1 MTVYYLPHLIIR
13 ALTSWSII
21 NCSHFDSRL
30 CLLSTLA
37 GCRFQIKLLN
47 WGNCLAGGL
56 SNSRCPSLPDWLTEM
71 WHVCSARFPPH
82 DWPCLLSPSLPVS
95 GRADCS
101 AATLW
106 KIMVSRHTQRQN
118 LQSWWAR
125 RGNDYRVWR
134 LALIWRD
141 YLNTNLLVCPHLDYH
156 LRHHPP
162 LITNTG
168 DINSCLQTTIAPV
181 ISSFT
186 LDWTETLRDSGRQ
199 SKTFNE
205 LLSSLIRS
213 DHLCCLFN
221 KVG

>member
-1 MTVYYLPHLIIR
+1 MTR
-13 ALTSWSII
+13 
-21 NCSHFDSRL
+21 
-30 CLLSTLA
+30 LA
-37 GCRFQIKLLN
+37 GLVSSPR
-47 WGNCLAGGL
+47 LAV
-56 SNSRCPSLPDWLTEM
+56 SVS
-71 WHVCSARFPPH
+71 
-82 DWPCLLSPSLPVS
+82 SPSLPVP
-95 GRADCS
+95 GRGCS
-101 AATLW
+101 CAATLW

-141 YLNTNLLVCPHLDYH
+141 YLNTNLPVCPHLDYH

-186 LDWTETLRDSGRQ
+186 SDLTETVGASGRQ
-199 SKTFNE
+199 KTKHLMSF
-205 LLSSLIRS
+205 LALTRS
-213 DHLCCLFN
+213 DHQCCLFN
-221 KVG
+221 KVESNV